1 VHKDQFSFE
10 MAKKTV
16 ECPVCGISVKV
27 ENVENHL
34 KKVHPG
40 KKVDVEELDL
50 PRVKRPKRIG
60 AYPGSR
66 AWQKWA
72 ALVVVL
78 VVVAVVVLLML
89 PPGEEEEEP
98 NYAPNFEVND
108 TDGQHFSLNLNI
120 GPRPIL
126 LEFFDSNEVDS
137 KDMASV
143 MTNLSAQYGSQLKI
157 VSLSWRIDL
166 ELIAFKSYYGAD
178 WTFAHASQDVIDD
191 YGVTEYPSYFLLDTS
206 GIIRWEFTGKMYLED
221 MTGFIDPWI

>member
-1 VHKDQFSFE
+1 

-34 KKVHPG
+34 RKVHPG
-40 KKVDVEELDL
+40 KEVDIEELDL
-50 PRVKRPKRIG
+50 PRVKKPKRVST
-60 AYPGSR
+60 YPGSR

-78 VVVAVVVLLML
+78 VVVAVVIFLML
-89 PPGEEEEEP
+89 PPEEEEP

-108 TDGQHFSLNLNI
+108 IDGKLFSLNLNI

-126 LEFFDSNEVDS
+126 IEFFDSNEQDS
-137 KDMASV
+137 RDMASV
-143 MTNLSAQYGSQLKI
+143 MTNLSANYGDRLKI
-157 VSLSWRIDL
+157 VSLSWRSDL

-178 WTFAHASQDVIDD
+178 WTFARASQNVMDD
-191 YGVTEYPSYFLLDTS
+191 YGVAQYPSYVLLDTS
-206 GIIRWEFTGKMYLED
+206 GIIRWEFTGKMFLED
-221 MTGFIDPWI
+221 MVSFIDPWV

>member
-1 VHKDQFSFE
+1 
-10 MAKKTV
+10 MAKKTI

-34 KKVHPG
+34 RKVHPA
-40 KKVDVEELDL
+40 KKVDVQELDL
-50 PRVKRPKRIG
+50 PKVKKPKRAG
-60 AYPGSR
+60 AYPGGR

-78 VVVAVVVLLML
+78 VVVAVAIFLML
-89 PPGEEEEEP
+89 PPEGEDEP

-108 TDGQHFSLNLNI
+108 VDGQHYSLNLHI

-126 LEFFDSNEVDS
+126 IEFFDSNEQDS

-143 MTNLSAQYGSQLKI
+143 MTNLSAHYGSQLEI

-166 ELIAFKSYYGAD
+166 EIKAFRNYYGAD
-178 WTFAHASQDVIDD
+178 WTFAPDSQNVIDD
-191 YGVTEYPSYFLLDTS
+191 YGVTEYPSYVFVDRS
-206 GIIRWEFTGKMYLED
+206 GIIRWEFTGKMILED
-221 MTGFIDPWI
+221 MTGFIDPWT

>member
-1 VHKDQFSFE
+1 

-34 KKVHPG
+34 RKVHPG
-40 KKVDVEELDL
+40 KEVDIEELDL
-50 PRVKRPKRIG
+50 PRVKKPKRVG
-60 AYPGSR
+60 TYPGGR

-78 VVVAVVVLLML
+78 VVVAVVVFLML
-89 PPGEEEEEP
+89 PPEVEEEEP

-108 TDGQHFSLNLNI
+108 VDEQHFSLNLNI

-126 LEFFDSNEVDS
+126 IEFFDSNEQDS

-143 MTNLSAQYGSQLKI
+143 MTNLSANYGDQLKI

-166 ELIAFKSYYGAD
+166 ELIAFKNYYGAD
-178 WTFAHASQDVIDD
+178 WIFAHAAQDIMDD
-191 YGVTEYPSYFLLDTS
+191 YGVAQYPSYFLLDRS
-206 GIIRWEFTGKMYLED
+206 GIIRWQYAGGLFLED
-221 MTGFIDPWI
+221 MIDFIDPWI

>member
-1 VHKDQFSFE
+1 
-10 MAKKTV
+10 MAKKTI

-34 KKVHPG
+34 RKVHPG

-50 PRVKRPKRIG
+50 PRVKKPRRAG
-60 AYPGSR
+60 QYPGSR

-78 VVVAVVVLLML
+78 VVVLAVVVFLVL
-89 PPGEEEEEP
+89 PPEGEGEDP

-108 TDGQHFSLNLNI
+108 VDGQHFSLNLNI

-126 LEFFDSNEVDS
+126 IEFFDSNEQDS
-137 KDMASV
+137 KDMAPE

-157 VSLSWRIDL
+157 ISLSWRIDL
-166 ELIAFKSYYGAD
+166 ELKAFRDYYGAD
-178 WTFAHASQDVIDD
+178 WIFAHAPQDIIDD
-191 YGVTEYPSYFLLDTS
+191 YDVAEYPSYFLVDRS
-206 GIIRWEFTGKMYLED
+206 GIIRWQNTGKIFLED
-221 MTGFIDPWI
+221 MVPFINPWI